1 MKVYV
6 RQFGIWSPWFANQQ
20 AFIDL
25 LDQQAGNQQSPEL
38 GEPTATPP
46 KPELIPRNERRRAPL
61 SVRLAVE
68 VASQAMAD
76 SGLNGADIASV
87 FAFGQGDTDITDY
100 MCSVLATEEKMLSPT
115 KFHNSVHNAA
125 SGYWTISSV
134 CQQASNSISAF
145 DQSVPLGLLEAVSQ
159 VCFEDRPVLL
169 SCYDIS
175 PQPILQF
182 PLFAQH
188 PFACAML
195 LVPESQHRAGDAS
208 LEIQPGAGQYDWG
221 PISLAALQNVYDSN
235 PAARCLP
242 LAEAL
247 AKKGSAISGQMPTG
261 SNSGFNYRL
270 ANDAL

>member
-1 MKVYV
+1 MKVRV
-6 RQFGIWSPWFANQQ
+6 RQFGIWGPWFADQQ
-20 AFIDL
+20 AFVAL
-25 LDQQAGNQQSPEL
+25 LGQHAGNEPPPEL

-169 SCYDIS
+169 SCYDIA

-188 PFACAML
+188 PFACAFL
-195 LVPESQHRAGDAS
+195 LVPESQGRAGDAS
-208 LEIQPGAGQYDWG
+208 LEIEPGAGQYDWG
-221 PISLAALQNVYDSN
+221 PMSIAALDNLYKTN

-242 LAEAL
+242 LAVAL
-247 AKKGSAISGQMPTG
+247 AQSGTEITGKMPTG
-261 SNSGFNYRL
+261 SNSGFSFRL
-270 ANDAL
+270 ASDA